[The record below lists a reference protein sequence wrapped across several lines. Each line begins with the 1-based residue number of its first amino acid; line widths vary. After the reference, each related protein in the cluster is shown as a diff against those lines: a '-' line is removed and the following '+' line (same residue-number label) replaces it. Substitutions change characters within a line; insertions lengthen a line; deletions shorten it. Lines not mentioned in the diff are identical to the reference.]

1 MGMLAEVFPAGGA
14 ALPDQEAQRQANVT
28 WLGEHLGHDFFAWV
42 ADLDGRPAASAG
54 LMWFP
59 HPTGPVNPNGLEA
72 YILNV
77 YTRPDARR
85 MGLGRALMERLVAEA
100 RAAGAGRIWLRAS
113 KDGRSLYE
121 SMGFKPSN
129 YLQLTL
135 E

>member
-1 MGMLAEVFPAGGA
+1 
-14 ALPDQEAQRQANVT
+14 
-28 WLGEHLGHDFFAWV
+28 
-42 ADLDGRPAASAG
+42 
-54 LMWFP
+54 
-59 HPTGPVNPNGLEA
+59 
-72 YILNV
+72 
-77 YTRPDARR
+77 

-129 YLQLTL
+129 YLQLTP